1 MSSPA
6 SFPCRVLILGAGFG
20 GLTVA
25 QTLGK
30 LFKNKKLAADHP
42 VEITLVNQDNFFVFT
57 PMLPEAAGGT
67 LEFRHITYPIR
78 QALQRLPVT
87 FRRERVLEIDLD
99 NKQVTTINEGSGSLA
114 MLPYDILV
122 LGLGSVPNTYNLPG
136 ISEYAF
142 PLKDV
147 SDAIALR
154 NQVIDQF
161 EQAVLES
168 DPERRKEML
177 TFLVAGGGDAGVE
190 TVMELRDLIHGSLLR
205 DYPTINA
212 EEIALK
218 LVAYDL
224 LPHVVPDLAQYAID
238 QMKRKGIE
246 IWDKTLISEVNPS
259 WVQIKDGP
267 LIPTRTCVWTAG
279 VKVHPAISKLSCPK
293 DRTGRLVVDTC
304 SEVESCPNVF
314 ALGDC
319 AAQLD
324 LKTEKPHPQTAQVA
338 VRQAQNLARNTV
350 ERLKGDPLKPFE
362 FTTLLHIVPL
372 GYQDG
377 VANILG
383 VRFSGFLAWVVWRSL
398 YLFLLPDWD
407 NRLRVSLDW
416 IIALF
421 FRKDTSQ
428 IKETRASV
436 AVPLQLNPERSL
448 VKE

>member
-1 MSSPA
+1 MSTPA
-6 SFPCRVLILGAGFG
+6 SPCRILILGAGFG
-20 GLTVA
+20 GLTAA
-25 QTLGK
+25 QTLGH
-30 LFKNKKLAADHP
+30 LFKNKKLSQEHP
-42 VEITLVNQDNFFVFT
+42 IEVTLVNQDNFFVFT

-78 QALQRLPVT
+78 QALQRLPVI
-87 FRRERVLEIDLD
+87 FRRERVLEINLD
-99 NKQVTTINEGSGSLA
+99 AKQVTTLNEGKDTLA
-114 MLPYDILV
+114 VLPYDILI
-122 LGLGSVPNTYNLPG
+122 LGLGSVPNSYNLPG
-136 ISEYAF
+136 VSEYTF

-161 EQAVLES
+161 EQSVLES
-168 DPERRKEML
+168 DEQRRRELL

-190 TVMELRDLIHGSLLR
+190 TVMELRDLIHGALLK
-205 DYPTINA
+205 DYPMIKPD
-212 EEIALK
+212 EISLK
-218 LVAYDL
+218 LVAFEL
-224 LPHVVPDLAQYAID
+224 LPHVEPNLAQYATE
-238 QMKRKGIE
+238 QMRRKGIE
-246 IWDKTLISEVNPS
+246 IMDKTMISEVNPR

-267 LIPTRTCVWTAG
+267 RIPTQTCVWTAG
-279 VKVHPAISKLSCPK
+279 VKVHPAITKLDCPK
-293 DRTGRLVVDTC
+293 DRTGRLLVDTC
-304 SEVESCPNVF
+304 SELDGYPNVF

-324 LKTEKPHPQTAQVA
+324 TKTEKPHPQTAQVA
-338 VRQAQNLARNTV
+338 VRQAQNLARNV
-350 ERLKGDPLKPFE
+350 VARLKGEPLQPFD

-383 VRFSGFLAWVVWRSL
+383 VRFSGFPAWVVWRSL

-416 IIALF
+416 TIALF

-428 IKETRASV
+428 IKETRSQA
-436 AVPLQLNPERSL
+436 AVQRSPEHAL
-448 VKE
+448 LKD

>member
-1 MSSPA
+1 MSTQFSP
-6 SFPCRVLILGAGFG
+6 SRVLVLGAGFG

-25 QTLGK
+25 QTLGQ
-30 LFKNKKLAADHP
+30 LFKNKQVASTHP
-42 VEITLVNQDNFFVFT
+42 IEITLVNQDNFFVFT

-78 QALQRLPVT
+78 QALHRLSVT
-87 FRRERVLEIDLD
+87 FRRERVLDIDLN
-99 NKQVTTINEGSGSLA
+99 NKQVTTLNEGSGSLA
-114 MLPYDILV
+114 TLGYDILV

-136 ISEYAF
+136 VSEYTF

-161 EQAVLES
+161 EQAVLE
-168 DPERRKEML
+168 PNAEKRKELL

-190 TVMELRDLIHGSLLR
+190 TIMELRDLIHRSLLK
-205 DYPTINA
+205 DYPTINS
-212 EEIALK
+212 EEISLK
-218 LVAYDL
+218 LVAFDL
-224 LPHVVPDLAQYAID
+224 LPHVVPNLAKYATE
-238 QMKRKGIE
+238 QMQRKGIE
-246 IWDKTLISEVNPS
+246 VFEKVMISEVNQS
-259 WVQIKDGP
+259 WVQIKEGP
-267 LIPTRTCVWTAG
+267 RIPTRTCIWTAG
-279 VKVHPAISKLSCPK
+279 VKVHPAIANLECSK
-293 DRTGRLVVDTC
+293 DRTGRLVVDAC
-304 SEVESCPNVF
+304 SELEDCPNVF

-324 LKTEKPHPQTAQVA
+324 TKTEKTHPQTAQVA
-338 VRQAQNLARNTV
+338 VRQAQNLARNV
-350 ERLKGDPLKPFE
+350 VARLEGKELKPFK
-362 FTTLLHIVPL
+362 FSTLLHIVPL

-383 VRFSGFLAWVVWRSL
+383 VQFAGFPAWVVWRSL

-416 IIALF
+416 TIALF

-428 IKETRASV
+428 IKETRSIKNI
-436 AVPLQLNPERSL
+436 QINPQNAL
-448 VKE
+448 IND